1 MGTSNGSLDT
11 CTSFFF
17 FSLFN
22 VKKKKTT
29 TSVTVTYH
37 VVLDSARSDLSSKS
51 RLVLLGKS
59 QQKLSKV
66 YESIHHLFT

>member
-1 MGTSNGSLDT
+1 MGTLNGSLDI

-22 VKKKKTT
+22 VKKKST

-59 QQKLSKV
+59 LQKTVK
-66 YESIHHLFT
+66 SI

>member
-1 MGTSNGSLDT
+1 MAHWIYALLS
-11 CTSFFF
+11 FF

-22 VKKKKTT
+22 VKKKST

-59 QQKLSKV
+59 LQKTVK
-66 YESIHHLFT
+66 SI